1 MVSNNV
7 KTTAHPHV
15 RVASR
20 GVVLLQTFMPVSAG
34 PKLTRDA
41 LGFSL
46 VVYLVLARIAALQLV
61 EKRV

>member
-1 MVSNNV
+1 M

-34 PKLTRDA
+34 PKQLTRDA